1 MSQEDLFE
9 AIRKEDVVVFAGA
22 GFSRYAGYPVGG
34 RLAQMLVER
43 LTPEQKLKISVG
55 APLDYLSEEIIRI
68 NFGSRDLVNMVLD
81 EAFGAQPVSTSDHD
95 LFASIPHFKTI
106 ITTNYD
112 ALFENAYDDS
122 VLVFREQDVSVW
134 DDKKVNILKI
144 HGDLSDKSS
153 IILTRADYARFYRKD
168 YSTPFWSLIIKAIAT
183 KTILF
188 LGYGYEDPNVWA
200 IFEHVYEHLG
210 DNRKAAYFISPGAT
224 AEKIAFLESKNIH
237 YLKHTGESF
246 LKAVLSNIREHIFE
260 DMRNKWP
267 SPETFRKF
275 TSHHNLAI
283 ALLDTGDGYQVQS
296 IAGRNGD
303 PMHGGMKFKINS
315 GSDFEKSFRQFFEH
329 GNNEEL
335 IFGET
340 VSNSLR
346 MDVEGLKLFGA
357 GELSQVSVKKT
368 PKIIPFDLIFSSE
381 GFEIANLNAHIYAG
395 KKSLSIKTKIH
406 TLSFQLDLNFANAN
420 DLDSK
425 WSMEHDAIYRNVNE
439 ELVVHQFLKYFFS
452 QKEATIYLNKDSKI
466 VKQCPTYDETRV
478 KDAEIYIN
486 YFNGLKEV
494 EKAFDVRFTDFY
506 PIDQESVDDLNWLL
520 HVISGGRFDKGESM
534 ELLFGELS
542 PETIDNLA
550 KLKDIDAPIELTM
563 NSDLVMVLHDQR
575 LPVPGVHTEIPSAEV
590 TNLEELRN
598 GGKVLKARSRTG
610 TIYQKFLLN
619 PFPSIEEQEVK

>member
-34 RLAQMLVER
+34 RLAEMLVER

-55 APLDYLSEEIIRI
+55 APLDYLSEEIIRVD
-68 NFGSRDLVNMVLD
+68 FGSRDMVNEVLD
-81 EAFGAQPVSTSDHD
+81 EAFGAQPVSTVDHD
-95 LFASIPHFKTI
+95 LFASIPHFKTV

-112 ALFENAYDDS
+112 ALFENAYNDS
-122 VLVFREQDVSVW
+122 VLIFREQDVSRW

-153 IILTRADYARFYRKD
+153 IILTREDYARFYRKD
-168 YSTPFWSLIIKAIAT
+168 YATPFWSLIIKAIAT
-183 KTILF
+183 KNILF

-200 IFEHVYEHLG
+200 IFEHVYGNLG
-210 DNRKAAYFISPGAT
+210 DTRKAAYFVSPGAT
-224 AEKIAFLESKNIH
+224 EEKIAFLESKNVH

-246 LKAVLSNIREHIFE
+246 LKAVQSNIREHIFE

-283 ALLDTGDGYQVQS
+283 ALQDTGDSYQVQS

-303 PMHGGMKFKINS
+303 PMHGGMKFKIDP
-315 GSDFEKSFRQFFEH
+315 GSDFEKSYIQFFEH
-329 GNNEEL
+329 GNTEEL

-346 MDVEGLKLFGA
+346 MDVEGIKLFGA
-357 GELSQVSVKKT
+357 GELSQISVKKT

-395 KKSLSIKTKIH
+395 KKSISIKTKIH
-406 TLSFQLDLNFANAN
+406 TLSFQLDLNFANPN

-439 ELVVHQFLKYFFS
+439 ELAVHQFLKYFFS
-452 QKEATIYLNKDSKI
+452 QKTATIYLNKDSKI
-466 VKQCPTYDETRV
+466 VKECPSYDETRI

-506 PIDQESVDDLNWLL
+506 PIDQESVDDLNWVL

-534 ELLFGELS
+534 ELSFGELS

-550 KLKDIDAPIELTM
+550 KLKDTDAPMELTM
-563 NSDLVMVLHDQR
+563 NSDLVMVLHEQR
-575 LPVPGVHTEIPSAEV
+575 LPVPGLHTEIPSAEV

-598 GGKVLKARSRTG
+598 GGKVLKVRSRTG
-610 TIYQKFLLN
+610 TIYQKFLLK
-619 PFPSIEEQEVK
+619 PFPSIADEQE